1 MLKEKECRVIAGR
14 IFANTIGSKEQ
25 AYQAISAIINGDQFH
40 SISDLFGA
48 LSNNECVGDYSHPIG
63 YWKAK
68 HSLEREAFAHFFEA
82 YARNDVE
89 KQELLKIVFP
99 NAIAVF
105 QLMLDDF

>member
-1 MLKEKECRVIAGR
+1 MGRDDYHVIVYQILSYLYVQLKAGEPVFDEGR
-14 IFANTIGSKEQ
+14 KTGQSKT
-25 AYQAISAIINGDQFH
+25 
-40 SISDLFGA
+40 
-48 LSNNECVGDYSHPIG
+48 YSHPVS
-63 YWKAK
+63 YWKVK